1 MGHPSMPYLFS
12 ALVGVATVAVSLL
25 SARRRLQTAEDRIA
39 SAAARRQAQVERLKR
54 LARATLDQAR
64 DLRAARRRKESI
76 DLACEDLEQRLAAAG
91 AVDRRIYV
99 LDDRRTPA
107 DAGWVVTVAH
117 ADYGARLTGG
127 LEKTVLEK
135 TARERW
141 KRGRRFL
148 VWGLDEAKAR
158 EKTNARYPEHKGFSI
173 LSVKPYLD

>member
-12 ALVGVATVAVSLL
+12 ALVGVATLAVSLL
-25 SARRRLQTAEDRIA
+25 SARRQLRTAEDRIA
-39 SAAARRQAQVERLKR
+39 SAAARRQAQLERLR
-54 LARATLDQAR
+54 RVARATLGQAR
-64 DLRAARRRKESI
+64 ELRAARRRKDSI
-76 DLACEDLEQRLAAAG
+76 ELACEELEQRLTVAG

-99 LDDRRTPA
+99 LDDRRTPV

-117 ADYGARLTGG
+117 ADYGGRVTGG
-127 LEKTVLEK
+127 LEKTALD
-135 TARERW
+135 RW

-148 VWGLDEAKAR
+148 VWGLDEAKVR